1 MKKVPPELVPSYLN
15 RIILSV
21 MIMIIISVIVSA
33 PISSFTILIA
43 VLIGDWGWWN
53 SNDDG
58 DSGYGY

>member
-33 PISSFTILIA
+33 PISSFTILNA

>member
-1 MKKVPPELVPSYLN
+1 MKTVPPELVPSYLN

-21 MIMIIISVIVSA
+21 MIMVIISVLVAA

-53 SNDDG
+53 SHGD

>member
-1 MKKVPPELVPSYLN
+1 MKTVPPELVPSYLS

-21 MIMIIISVIVSA
+21 MIMIILSVLFAA
-33 PISSFTILIA
+33 PISSITILIA

-53 SNDDG
+53 SHGD

>member
-1 MKKVPPELVPSYLN
+1 MKKVPPELIPSYLN

-21 MIMIIISVIVSA
+21 VIMIIMSVIVAA

-53 SNDDG
+53 SHGD
-58 DSGYGY
+58 DSGFGY